1 MHGPEADS
9 TLRLLLVEAGKA
21 QIIYEWLGSWSQ
33 CMRWISL
40 AAERPILPDQLNAIR
55 RLLDMNQLATI
66 EDVRLL
72 DHDLEALGLRR
83 VDS

>member
-1 MHGPEADS
+1 MHGPEADP
-9 TLRLLLVEAGKA
+9 TLRLLLVEARKA

-40 AAERPILPDQLNAIR
+40 VSERPILPDQLNAIR
-55 RLLDMNQLATI
+55 RLLDLNKLATI
-66 EDVRLL
+66 ENLRLL
-72 DHDLEALGLRR
+72 DHDLDTLGMHR